1 MQFSTQSIHRYSD
14 RRLLN
19 VVIYKTRYSYPF
31 DYVEACK
38 DELRK
43 RGYSNSDITT
53 AVEYATTDTIEAGL
67 PARFE
72 LKARLKMRTKLLW
85 WLPGISALLFT
96 LLFSLGET
104 LPAPMRKLIGG
115 LALACFF
122 LSFLVYVNISL
133 LKGQLARLDTAD
145 YHNLYTS

>member
-1 MQFSTQSIHRYSD
+1 MKFSTQSIHRYSD

-19 VVIYKTRYSYPF
+19 VVIYKTQYNYPF

-38 DELRK
+38 DELRQ
-43 RGYSNSDITT
+43 RGYSNADILS
-53 AVEYATTDTIEAGL
+53 AVEYATTDNAEA
-67 PARFE
+67 PVRFE
-72 LKARLKMRTKLLW
+72 LKTRLKTRTRLLW

-96 LLFSLGET
+96 LLFSFGET
-104 LPAPMRKLIGG
+104 LPAPVRKFVGG

-122 LSFLVYVNISL
+122 LFFLVYVNISL